1 MSEMELVTRPTYPDW
16 VVPEPDGHCQVCGAP
31 HAADDPILCEV
42 CGEPVLRWG
51 WAP

>member
-1 MSEMELVTRPTYPDW
+1 MREQS
-16 VVPEPDGHCQVCGAP
+16 PEPDSAAAIALAEDPPLTCQVCGAAQDSRGAVLC
-31 HAADDPILCEV
+31 AA

>member
-1 MSEMELVTRPTYPDW
+1 MRELHDEGPDE
-16 VVPEPDGHCQVCGAP
+16 VALALAEDPPLTCQVCGAAQDSRGP
-31 HAADDPILCEV
+31 VLCAA

>member
-1 MSEMELVTRPTYPDW
+1 MSEVEVVTRPAVPEW
-16 VVPEPDGHCQVCGAP
+16 VVPEMDGHCQICGAP
-31 HAADDPILCEV
+31 HAADDPILCEA